1 MPDPSLL
8 AVVDWPGLVLALAVV
23 VVAAGAQAALG
34 VGFGIVAAPV
44 LAVVDP
50 ALVPGTVMVL
60 GTLTALTVAVRE
72 RASFHFANVGYALAG
87 RVLFSLLGGL
97 TASLLPPRLFL
108 LVFAALIL
116 AAVGLSLSGLRVAP
130 TRRNLFLAG
139 SASGFMGTLT
149 AVGTP
154 PLAIVYQYAP
164 GAEVRANLSAFFA
177 VGGFISILSLAGFGA
192 FGLHD
197 LALSLQLLPAM
208 LVGYLLSPLLA
219 RHTDRGWM
227 RPAMLALCVGAAALL
242 TVKGVAGFVGEPRAA
257 EVGLQEGG

>member
-1 MPDPSLL
+1 
-8 AVVDWPGLVLALAVV
+8 VDIAFLIPEVGWPVFALAFGVIILG
-23 VVAAGAQAALG
+23 AIAQAALG
-34 VGFGIVAAPV
+34 VGFGVVAAPV

-60 GTLTALTVAVRE
+60 GTLTAFIVALRD
-72 RASFHFANVGYALAG
+72 RAGFRFANLGYALAG
-87 RVLFSLLGGL
+87 RIVFSLLGGL
-97 TASLLPPRLFL
+97 TASLLSPRLFL

-116 AAVGLSLSGLRVAP
+116 AAVALSLSGLRVAP
-130 TRRNLFLAG
+130 TPRNLLIAG
-139 SASGFMGTLT
+139 SASGFMGTIT

-177 VGGFISILSLAGFGA
+177 VGGLISILSLTAFGA
-192 FGLHD
+192 FGWQD
-197 LALSLQLLPAM
+197 LRLSLTLLPAM

-227 RPAMLALCVGAAALL
+227 RPAMLALCVAAATVLL
-242 TVKGVAGFVGEPRAA
+242 AKGLTGAVGTTAPA
-257 EVGLQEGG
+257 EAREQ